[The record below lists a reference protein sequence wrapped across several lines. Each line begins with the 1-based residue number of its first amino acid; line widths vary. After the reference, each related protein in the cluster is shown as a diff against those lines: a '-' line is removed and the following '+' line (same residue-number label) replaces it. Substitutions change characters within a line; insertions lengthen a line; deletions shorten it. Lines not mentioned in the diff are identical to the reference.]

1 VIEVLILVAIGLL
14 MGIFGGGLGIG
25 GSIIMIP
32 ALAWAFGENQ
42 HLWQA
47 SAMIC
52 NFVVAVA
59 SVIVHHRENML
70 VRDVVKAMFPAAV
83 IGIIAGVAIS
93 NTSVFAG
100 RNSYLLARV
109 FGWFMVY
116 LAVYN
121 LFRFGG
127 KSGGDDGRDISQ
139 IRRSKPRAM
148 VAGAVAGV
156 GNGLLGIGGGSIATP
171 LQQLLMRMPLK
182 RAMANSSA
190 MIMGISL
197 FGAAYKNATLGQHGI
212 SWGESVRI
220 AAIVAPTA
228 IVGSILGTKMM
239 HKVHKDWVRAVFI
252 GVAVLAA
259 WRLLTIPPKG
269 M

>member
-1 VIEVLILVAIGLL
+1 

-32 ALAWAFGENQ
+32 GLVWAFGENQ

-47 SAMIC
+47 SAMLC

-59 SVIVHHRENML
+59 SVIVHHKEDML
-70 VRDVVKAMFPAAV
+70 VRDVVKVMLPTAI
-83 IGIIAGVAIS
+83 IGIIAGVALSNIS
-93 NTSVFAG
+93 LFSG
-100 RNSYLLARV
+100 RNSYLLARI

-121 LFRFGG
+121 MFRFGG
-127 KSGGDDGRDISQ
+127 KSGGDDGRDISH
-139 IRRSKPRAM
+139 IRRSKSGAI
-148 VAGAVAGV
+148 VTGAVAGV

-171 LQQLLMRMPLK
+171 LQQLLLRMPLK

-197 FGAAYKNATLGQHGI
+197 FGAAFKNATLSQHGI
-212 SWGESVRI
+212 SWVESVKI

-228 IVGSILGTKMM
+228 IVGSILGTRAMQKAR
-239 HKVHKDWVRAVFI
+239 KDWVRAVFI
-252 GVAVLAA
+252 AVAILAA
-259 WRLLTIPPKG
+259 WRLLTVAPR
-269 M
+269 

>member
-1 VIEVLILVAIGLL
+1 MDAAVLVAIGLL
-14 MGIFGGGLGIG
+14 MGIFGGGMGIG

-32 ALAWAFGENQ
+32 SLVWVFGENQ

-47 SAMIC
+47 SAMLC

-59 SVIVHHRENML
+59 SVVVHHKENML
-70 VRDVVKAMFPAAV
+70 VRDVVKFMLPAAI
-83 IGIIAGVAIS
+83 IGIIAGVALS
-93 NTSVFAG
+93 NTSIFEG
-100 RNSYLLARV
+100 RNSYLLARI

-121 LFRFGG
+121 MFRFGG

-139 IRRSKPRAM
+139 VRRSTPMAM
-148 VAGAVAGV
+148 VTGAVAGT

-171 LQQLLMRMPLK
+171 LQQLFLKMPLK

-197 FGAAYKNATLGQHGI
+197 FGAAYKNVTLGQHGI
-212 SWGESVRI
+212 SWIESLRI

-228 IVGSILGTKMM
+228 VVGSILGTRLM
-239 HKVHKDWVRAVFI
+239 HKVHKDWVRAVFV
-252 GVAVLAA
+252 GVAILAA
-259 WRLLTIPPKG
+259 WRLLTGAPR
-269 M
+269 

>member
-1 VIEVLILVAIGLL
+1 VIEAAILVAIGLV

-25 GSIIMIP
+25 GSVVMIP
-32 ALAWAFGENQ
+32 ALVWAFGENQ

-47 SAMIC
+47 SAMLC

-59 SVIVHHRENML
+59 SVAVHHREDML
-70 VRDVVKAMFPAAV
+70 VRDVVKFMLPAAI
-83 IGIIAGVAIS
+83 IGIIAGVALS
-93 NTSVFAG
+93 NMSVFAG
-100 RNSYLLARV
+100 RNSYLLARI

-139 IRRSKPRAM
+139 VKRSKPRSM
-148 VAGAVAGV
+148 IAGAIAGV

-171 LQQLLMRMPLK
+171 LQQLFLRMPLK

-212 SWGESVRI
+212 SWTQSLRI

-228 IVGSILGTKMM
+228 IVGSILGTKLM
-239 HKVHKDWVRAVFI
+239 HKVHKDWVRAVFV
-252 GVAVLAA
+252 GVAILAA
-259 WRLLTIPPKG
+259 WRLLTVAPR
-269 M
+269 

>member
-1 VIEVLILVAIGLL
+1 MVMDTLILIAIGLL

-25 GSIIMIP
+25 GSVIMIP
-32 ALAWAFGENQ
+32 ALVWAFGEDQ

-52 NFVVAVA
+52 NFFVAVA
-59 SVIVHHRENML
+59 SVIVHHKEDML
-70 VRDVVKAMFPAAV
+70 VRDVIRTIFPSA
-83 IGIIAGVAIS
+83 IFGIIAGVALS
-93 NTSVFAG
+93 NMSIFAG
-100 RNSYLLARV
+100 HNSYLLARIFGV
-109 FGWFMVY
+109 FMLY

-121 LFRFGG
+121 IFRFGG
-127 KSGGDDGRDISQ
+127 TSGGGDGRDISG
-139 IRRSKPRAM
+139 IRRSNPLS
-148 VAGAVAGV
+148 VVIGAIAGV

-171 LQQLLMRMPLK
+171 LQQLFLKMPLK

-197 FGAAYKNATLGQHGI
+197 FGAAYKNATLGHHGL
-212 SWGESVRI
+212 SWTESLRI

-228 IVGSILGTKMM
+228 IVGSIIGTKMM

-252 GVAVLAA
+252 GVAILAA
-259 WRLLTIPPKG
+259 WRLLTVTPK
-269 M
+269 

>member
-1 VIEVLILVAIGLL
+1 VIEAAILVGIGLV

-25 GSIIMIP
+25 GSVVMIP
-32 ALAWAFGENQ
+32 ALVWAFGENQ

-47 SAMIC
+47 SAMLC

-59 SVIVHHRENML
+59 SVAVHHKEDML
-70 VRDVVKAMFPAAV
+70 VRDVVKVMLPAAIV
-83 IGIIAGVAIS
+83 GIIAGVALS
-93 NTSVFAG
+93 NMSVFEG
-100 RNSYLLARV
+100 RNSYLLARI

-121 LFRFGG
+121 MFRFGG
-127 KSGGDDGRDISQ
+127 KSGGDDGRDISK
-139 IRRSKPRAM
+139 IRRSRPLSM
-148 VAGAVAGV
+148 VSGAVAGV

-171 LQQLLMRMPLK
+171 LQQLFLKMPLK

-197 FGAAYKNATLGQHGI
+197 VGAAYKNATLGQHQI
-212 SWGESVRI
+212 SWTESLRI

-228 IVGSILGTKMM
+228 IVGSIIGTKLM
-239 HKVHKDWVRAVFI
+239 HRIHKDWVRAVFI
-252 GVAVLAA
+252 AVAILAA
-259 WRLLTIPPKG
+259 WRLLTVAPR
-269 M
+269 